1 MSNLA
6 LCYPDHVSAHLPA
19 SITSHAIS
27 HQNIDELIAAR
38 DKEALQLTNLID
50 AIEPNRQAFK
60 CCFLMRSITLNTL
73 NLTTCIPPQMKSLCR
88 AASVKRNLT

>member
-27 HQNIDELIAAR
+27 HQNIDER
-38 DKEALQLTNLID
+38 LQQEIKRLYSLQTL
-50 AIEPNRQAFK
+50 
-60 CCFLMRSITLNTL
+60 LM
-73 NLTTCIPPQMKSLCR
+73 P
-88 AASVKRNLT
+88 